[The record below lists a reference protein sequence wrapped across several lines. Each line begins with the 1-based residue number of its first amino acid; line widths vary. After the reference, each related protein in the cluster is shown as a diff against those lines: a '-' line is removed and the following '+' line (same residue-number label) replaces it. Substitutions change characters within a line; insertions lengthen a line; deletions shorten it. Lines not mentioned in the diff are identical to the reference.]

1 MLSPAKGRDGYY
13 AKARTEMLA
22 FIPADAKKV
31 LDVGCAEGVFSSL
44 VKETFGAEVW
54 GIELDTAAAACAQ
67 KHLDTVLV
75 GDITALMEKLPDA
88 YFDCIVCNDVLEHLV
103 DPYTAV
109 SALKGKLSAMGVLV
123 FSLPNVRHLGNL
135 KNLLIHRDWR
145 YEDEGILDKTHL
157 RFFTEKSIR
166 RLFADAGYT
175 LVTIRGLRP
184 VRSWKFILLNLI
196 TLGSL
201 SDARY
206 LQFAGVA
213 KPA

>member
-135 KNLLIHRDWR
+135 KNLLIQ
-145 YEDEGILDKTHL
+145 
-157 RFFTEKSIR
+157 
-166 RLFADAGYT
+166 RLA
-175 LVTIRGLRP
+175 V
-184 VRSWKFILLNLI
+184 
-196 TLGSL
+196 
-201 SDARY
+201 
-206 LQFAGVA
+206 
-213 KPA
+213 

>member
-44 VKETFGAEVW
+44 
-54 GIELDTAAAACAQ
+54 AAACAQ